1 MQRRT
6 FLGLALTLAAAAG
19 IVVAQEKQDKVSGRV
34 NDFNKDTMT
43 ITMHTQD
50 SPGVKRNVQYD
61 ASTKFTLDGKEGKA
75 EDTKAT
81 YRIVAHGKFDGAN
94 LKATQ
99 VDLFTR

>member
-6 FLGLALTLAAAAG
+6 FLAFAASLGVAAG
-19 IVVAQEKQDKVSGRV
+19 VVVAQEKQDKVSGRV
-34 NDFNKDTMT
+34 NDMNKDTMT
-43 ITMHTQD
+43 ITMHTT
-50 SPGVKRNVQYD
+50 GLRNVSRNVMYD
-61 ASTKFTLDGKEGKA
+61 AKTKFTLDRKEAKA
-75 EDTKAT
+75 DEVKAN